1 MAFTITG
8 YNFAK
13 RANSTK
19 QPTGLSGT
27 DFSVVLKDKCSYD
40 KPVFRLQNS
49 GTLDI
54 NYIQWGSWYYFV
66 TDISYVRDDLFDV
79 TCDLDVLATYK
90 TEIGQTSAFVLY
102 DTAANTEIVDG
113 RLSMKSSTVT
123 AMNMTESEIFD
134 GGVSVVVGIT
144 GKEDSGLFAMEVST
158 ARSLLRSID
167 HWMDEADSIPWP
179 IDEDPDDEGDGS
191 ESDSD
196 PGSNSD
202 DPGHGP
208 GTIYG

>member
-8 YNFAK
+8 YSFAK

-27 DFSVVLKDKCSYD
+27 DFNVVLKDKCSYD

-54 NYIQWGSWYYFV
+54 NYIQWGRWYYFV

-102 DTAANTEIVDG
+102 DTAANTEIVDR
-113 RLSMKSSTVT
+113 RLSMKTTETVQLSRV
-123 AMNMTESEIFD
+123 ESDIFE
-134 GGVSVVVGIT
+134 GNSCVVLGIT
-144 GKEDSGLFAMEVST
+144 GKIDSGLVAMNVGEAKGLMNSVEN
-158 ARSLLRSID
+158 
-167 HWMDEADSIPWP
+167 WMDDAKAIPWP
-179 IDEDPDDEGDGS
+179 TNDEEPDEGGDGS
-191 ESDSD
+191 ESED
-196 PGSNSD
+196 PGSNSE